1 MNKFLSF
8 AIFFLIACSIY
19 FFMHFLIFRVLIKN
33 LSLSPK
39 WMNIIK
45 IFFILSG
52 LSFPVS
58 ITLTRVLKFYLLN
71 YYANI
76 WLGITAI
83 AFFVAFIDWVLVKFF
98 PNHAKIITIIAV
110 SVTCLISAY
119 SIYNGLKL
127 PVVKKVSIS
136 LKNLPEE
143 LDGFSIVQVSDLH
156 LEPYKSKKVISS
168 LVDSVNKIKPGLI
181 VITGDLIEGD
191 INNDGYFVNELKK
204 LKAEYG
210 VIAVTGNHEFYAGI
224 DNFEELANKTNIKIL
239 RNDTI
244 TLANTLQ
251 IIGLDDDDGRRFD
264 HNGPDL
270 ESMIPLCDQSKPII
284 LLYHRPTGFD
294 KAVEKGVD
302 LQLCGH
308 AHAGQIPPMDILV
321 HLVYKYPSGLY
332 EKNGSYIYTSPGTGY
347 WGPPMRFLSKSEI
360 THIVLKSTGNSSNH
374 R

>member
-1 MNKFLSF
+1 MNRFLSF

-39 WMNIIK
+39 WVNIIK
-45 IFFILSG
+45 FFFIFSG

-58 ITLTRVLKFYLLN
+58 IALSRLLKFYLFN

-83 AFFVAFIDWVLVKFF
+83 AFFLSLIDWILVKFF
-98 PNHAKIITIIAV
+98 PNHAKVITIIAV
-110 SVTCLISAY
+110 AITCLVSAY

-136 LKNLPEE
+136 LRNLPEK
-143 LDGFSIVQVSDLH
+143 LDGFSIVQLSDIH

-168 LVDSVNKIKPGLI
+168 IVDSINKIKPGLI

-191 INNDGYFVNELKK
+191 INNDGYFVSELKK
-204 LKAEYG
+204 MKAEYG
-210 VIAVTGNHEFYAGI
+210 VIAVTGNHEFYAGMH
-224 DNFEELANKTNIKIL
+224 NFQELAKKTNIKIL
-239 RNDTI
+239 RNEMI
-244 TLANTLQ
+244 TAANTLQ
-251 IIGLDDDDGRRFD
+251 IIGLDDDEGKRFD
-264 HNGPDL
+264 RNGPDL
-270 ESMIPLCDQSKPII
+270 DSLIPQCDRSKPII
-284 LLYHRPTGFD
+284 ILYHRPTGFD

-308 AHAGQIPPMDILV
+308 AHAGQIPPIDILV
-321 HLVYKYPSGLY
+321 HIVYKYPSGLY

-347 WGPPMRFLSKSEI
+347 WGPPMRFLSRSEI
-360 THIVLKSTGNSSNH
+360 THIVLKSAGNSTDN
-374 R
+374 